1 MLNFSFNIFQNE
13 PKRISSSSVPDSSQ
27 TFDSANFQSPFTLHL
42 VSPIPLAHNPLPP
55 SLPRPRFFH
64 PAQST
69 AFSPRQQIKL
79 IETAIFFLPTYIYI
93 SIPPRLNPLSR
104 ATCCSSAINSRLLVV
119 SNHQPGPLIHPVRE
133 NPFLLSRQ
141 NKIRRKFR
149 SSQLNK

>member
-13 PKRISSSSVPDSSQ
+13 PKRISSSSVLDSSQ

-79 IETAIFFLPTYIYI
+79 IETAIFFLSIYIYI
-93 SIPPRLNPLSR
+93 YFNPASTQPPLEPRVVPLLLIL
-104 ATCCSSAINSRLLVV
+104 ACSSFRIINLAL
-119 SNHQPGPLIHPVRE
+119 
-133 NPFLLSRQ
+133 
-141 NKIRRKFR
+141 
-149 SSQLNK
+149 